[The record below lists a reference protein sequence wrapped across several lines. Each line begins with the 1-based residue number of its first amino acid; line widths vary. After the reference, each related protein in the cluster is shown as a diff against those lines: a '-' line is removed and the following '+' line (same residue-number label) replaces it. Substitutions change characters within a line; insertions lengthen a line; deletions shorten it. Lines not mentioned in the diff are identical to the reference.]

1 LVILFLSLSSCLLGI
16 ILVLLSIALVDSILT
31 QSLLLIR
38 VLWWLSP
45 CRISL
50 MVSITMASQVVKE
63 LISYMMSLVNVL
75 LGRGLRVAVWRDL
88 LYVRVE
94 NINYHFFSLPEHQT
108 SGN

>member
-1 LVILFLSLSSCLLGI
+1 
-16 ILVLLSIALVDSILT
+16 
-31 QSLLLIR
+31 
-38 VLWWLSP
+38 
-45 CRISL
+45 
-50 MVSITMASQVVKE
+50 MASQVVKE

-94 NINYHFFSLPEHQT
+94 NINYHFFSLPEHHT